1 MPSLEMSI
9 PHKLTR
15 EEARRR
21 IQDLLPKMKND
32 YGDHIKNLHEEWNG
46 DTGSF
51 SFSVMGFAVSGTL
64 TVNDSSV
71 DLDGNLPLAASF
83 FKGKIKSVIEEKAQ
97 EVLA

>member
-32 YGDHIKNLHEEWNG
+32 YGDQIKNLHEEWNG

-64 TVNDSSV
+64 TVKDASV
-71 DLDGNLPLAASF
+71 DLDGSLPFAATF
-83 FKGKIKSVIEEKAQ
+83 FKGKIKSVIEEKAH